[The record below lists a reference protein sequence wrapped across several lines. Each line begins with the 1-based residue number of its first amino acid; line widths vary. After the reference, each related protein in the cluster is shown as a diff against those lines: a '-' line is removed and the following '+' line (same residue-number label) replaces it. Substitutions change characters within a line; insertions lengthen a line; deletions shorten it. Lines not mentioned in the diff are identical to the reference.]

1 MNTRNARG
9 GNRGGNRNS
18 NNFGGYENNF
28 VPANQVSK
36 F

>member
-9 GNRGGNRNS
+9 GNRGGNRNNS

-28 VPANQVSK
+28 VPANQVS
-36 F
+36 